1 MLLAGEPVRC
11 RPAGQKGTAM
21 SVEQIS
27 RALVNGRIT
36 LTSALRALGD
46 APDSAEAAQLRVA
59 IRDVLNS
66 ARA

>member
-1 MLLAGEPVRC
+1 
-11 RPAGQKGTAM
+11 M

>member
-1 MLLAGEPVRC
+1 
-11 RPAGQKGTAM
+11 M

-36 LTSALRALGD
+36 LNSALWALGD
-46 APDSAEAAQLRVA
+46 VPDSTEAAQLRLA
-59 IRDVLNS
+59 IREVLNR

>member
-1 MLLAGEPVRC
+1 
-11 RPAGQKGTAM
+11 M

-36 LTSALRALGD
+36 LNSALQALGD
-46 APDSAEAAQLRVA
+46 VPDSAEAAHLRIA